1 MDTITMEKRS
11 EGVKAKH
18 LRRAGIVPCCVYG
31 GELPG
36 SLSIQ
41 MDQKTAGKLLREK
54 RVGSKVQLKVGE
66 QLIVT
71 QIKEYTKCFA
81 SSGIEHISFQ
91 ALDAGQ
97 KVNSVTHILLK
108 NADTVTGVLEKL
120 LLEIPYASYPKDML
134 DTVTVDLEG
143 MPVGTVLTVGDIPEF
158 GSGQIELQVEA
169 DSIVLRINDRRRAT
183 TPAASE

>member
-1 MDTITMEKRS
+1 M
-11 EGVKAKH
+11 
-18 LRRAGIVPCCVYG
+18 
-31 GELPG
+31 
-36 SLSIQ
+36 
-41 MDQKTAGKLLREK
+41 
-54 RVGSKVQLKVGE
+54 QLKVGE